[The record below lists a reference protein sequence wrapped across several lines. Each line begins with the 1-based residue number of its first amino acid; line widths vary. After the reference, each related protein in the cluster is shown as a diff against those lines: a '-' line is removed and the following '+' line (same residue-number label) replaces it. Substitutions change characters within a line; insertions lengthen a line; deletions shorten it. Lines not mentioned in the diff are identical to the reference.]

1 MDKNAAHF
9 SPAFNIVSW
18 IALMGGVIAYL
29 VGLWNAQ
36 MELNERG
43 YYFAVLVLGLFAAAS
58 FQKTVR
64 DKYEGIPTTSIYYM
78 MCLVAFII
86 AVGLL
91 LVGLWNATLLLSE
104 KGFYGLAFFL
114 SLFGVVAVQ
123 KNVRDGWVMT
133 EPEPEPVQHV
143 NDMQE

>member
-18 IALMGGVIAYL
+18 IALMGCVIAYL

-58 FQKTVR
+58 YQKTVR

-78 MCLVAFII
+78 MCLAAFII